1 MIPFL
6 IRTGIGA
13 GALLLIAQLSN
24 GAISISNLGSA
35 ILVAVVLG
43 VANAVVKPILM
54 AIAGSMTCVLSCLTL
69 GLWSLVLSGLIN
81 GLIFFVIG
89 QSKLIPGFVVKGFV
103 PALWASLELSVINAL
118 ATALTK
124 TEPRRR

>member
-24 GAISISNLGSA
+24 GAISISNFVTA
-35 ILVAVVLG
+35 IIVALVLG

-54 AIAGSMTCVLSCLTL
+54 ALAGGMTCVLSCLTL
-69 GLWSLVLSGLIN
+69 GLWSLVLSWLIN
-81 GLIFFVIG
+81 GLIFFVAG
-89 QSKLIPGFVVKGFV
+89 QKLIPGFSVNGFV
-103 PALWASLELSVINAL
+103 PALWASLALSVINAL
-118 ATALTK
+118 ASALTK
-124 TEPRRR
+124 NEPRRQ